1 MPGQAGFWS
10 VVTKVLK
17 HLAAVRM
24 KPQRAEAWI
33 LGSCETKLPR
43 GLTNDLIQSI
53 CTCCISL

>member
-1 MPGQAGFWS
+1 MPVQAGFWS

-33 LGSCETKLPR
+33 LGSCETKLLR
-43 GLTNDLIQSI
+43 GLTNDLI
-53 CTCCISL
+53 